1 MGMNKNTVL
10 AWATFIMILMGII
23 IIGLGIY
30 RYDDVAGWG
39 FGAVGIGFFAN
50 AQNIQVDS
58 QTYSA
63 QQLIENILIDSDCIT
78 NVVVTNFIGGN
89 FNNSDKSYGYF
100 DATGTTFPFQKGLVL
115 STGKLSN
122 VDGPNTTL
130 SDDNALNWL
139 GDTDLELALNEN
151 IPSPNVSIKILCST
165 FFISST
171 PPEIFSADV

>member
-1 MGMNKNTVL
+1 MKYVVVL
-10 AWATFIMILMGII
+10 FFI
-23 IIGLGIY
+23 
-30 RYDDVAGWG
+30 
-39 FGAVGIGFFAN
+39 FIGFFAN

-151 IPSPNVSIKILCST
+151 NTTNATIIEFEFVAVASQISFNYILLLTMHFGDNGILNFNCIY
-165 FFISST
+165 F
-171 PPEIFSADV
+171 